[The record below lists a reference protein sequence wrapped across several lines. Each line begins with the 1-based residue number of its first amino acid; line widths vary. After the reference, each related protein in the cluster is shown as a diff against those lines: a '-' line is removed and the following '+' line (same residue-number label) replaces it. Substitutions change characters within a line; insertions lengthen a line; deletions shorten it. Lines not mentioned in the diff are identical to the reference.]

1 MTDKTITADEITT
14 DTKISINY
22 VARDDVSSVSIVET
36 IEGKRRYTR
45 IGSIYSKTKNEFTC
59 KNSRLIPDGTED
71 DPSVQRVKQELSYI
85 YSEILCKE
93 YKFFATR
100 GLPVSIIDKL
110 NDTERAKIFSEI
122 TRLNERAK
130 IFSEITRLNRQHE
143 SILSSLLSTGFEV
156 RQKHSDSKIRI
167 NAASLRA
174 RVKELEKN

>member
-71 DPSVQRVKQELSYI
+71 DLTVQRVKQELSYI
-85 YSEILCKE
+85 YTEVLCKE

-100 GLPVSIIDKL
+100 GLPASIMDKL
-110 NDTERAKIFSEI
+110 NKTEQAKITSEI
-122 TRLNERAK
+122 
-130 IFSEITRLNRQHE
+130 SRLNRQHE
-143 SILSSLLSTGFEV
+143 SILSKLLSTGFEV
-156 RQKHSDSKIRI
+156 RQKHSDNKIRI
-167 NAASLRA
+167 NASSLKTRI
-174 RVKELEKN
+174 KELEKN

>member
-1 MTDKTITADEITT
+1 MAEKTITADEITT

-22 VARDDVSSVSIVET
+22 VARDDVSSVSIVEI

-71 DPSVQRVKQELSYI
+71 DLTVQRVKHELSYI
-85 YSEILCKE
+85 YTEVLCKE

-110 NDTERAKIFSEI
+110 NDTERNKITSEI
-122 TRLNERAK
+122 
-130 IFSEITRLNRQHE
+130 IRLNRQHE
-143 SILSSLLSTGFEV
+143 SILASLLSTGFEV
-156 RQKHSDSKIRI
+156 RQKHSDSKVRI
-167 NAASLRA
+167 SAASLRA
-174 RVKELEKN
+174 RLKELEK

>member
-1 MTDKTITADEITT
+1 MAEKTITADEITT

-22 VARDDVSSVSIVET
+22 VARDDVSSVSIVEI

-71 DPSVQRVKQELSYI
+71 DLTVQRVKHELSYI
-85 YSEILCKE
+85 YTEVLCKE

-110 NDTERAKIFSEI
+110 NDTERAKITSEI
-122 TRLNERAK
+122 A
-130 IFSEITRLNRQHE
+130 RLNRQHE
-143 SILSSLLSTGFEV
+143 SILSTLLSNGFEV

>member
-1 MTDKTITADEITT
+1 MADKTITADEITT

-22 VARDDVSSVSIVET
+22 VSRDDVSSVSIVE
-36 IEGKRRYTR
+36 IVDGKRRYTR
-45 IGSIYSKTKNEFTC
+45 IGAIYSKTKNEFTG
-59 KNSRLIPDGTED
+59 KNSRLITDGTED

-85 YSEILCKE
+85 YTEILFKE

-110 NDTERAKIFSEI
+110 NDT
-122 TRLNERAK
+122 ERAK

-167 NAASLRA
+167 NAACLKA

>member
-1 MTDKTITADEITT
+1 MADKTITADEITA

-22 VARDDVSSVSIVET
+22 VSRDDVSSVSIVET

-59 KNSRLIPDGTED
+59 KNSRLIPDGTDD

-110 NDTERAKIFSEI
+110 NV
-122 TRLNERAK
+122 
-130 IFSEITRLNRQHE
+130 TRLNRQHE

>member
-85 YSEILCKE
+85 YTEILCKE

-100 GLPVSIIDKL
+100 GLPASIMDKL
-110 NDTERAKIFSEI
+110 NKTEQAKITSEI
-122 TRLNERAK
+122 
-130 IFSEITRLNRQHE
+130 SRLNRQHE
-143 SILSSLLSTGFEV
+143 SILSKLLSTGFEV
-156 RQKHSDSKIRI
+156 RQKHSDNKIRI

>member
-122 TRLNERAK
+122 TRLN
-130 IFSEITRLNRQHE
+130 RQHE
-143 SILSSLLSTGFEV
+143 SILASLLSTGFEV

-167 NAASLRA
+167 NAASIRA